1 MRNLWTIIKKEL
13 KRFFTD
19 KRMLVSLV
27 LPGLMIFLLY
37 SIMGSVITSNLGQ
50 SEDQVYSLKVDYEPA
65 GFSDALG
72 EIYHL
77 DYQNDL
83 TEDEALTMVTN
94 KELDLYVVFPS
105 DFMDEYNAGNKP
117 NIVMN
122 YNGASSTSST
132 IAEIYSSFLSASLQ
146 GYTVETNNQATDLDI
161 SVQIITGLIP
171 FLLIT
176 FLYTGVMAVAPE
188 SIAGEKERGTIASL
202 LITPVKR
209 STIALGKIIAL
220 SITGLASAT
229 SSFIGLMV
237 SLPKLAGTDSGFDLS
252 IYGVGT
258 YLLVFLVIISTVLVF
273 TVLISLISTYAK
285 SIKEASSFAMPLMII
300 VMLVGVSTMMGTAS
314 NNTALYLIP
323 VYNSTNALLSIFSLQ
338 VDYLN
343 LAITIISNLLIT
355 GLGVFVLTRMFNSEK
370 IMFRK

>member
-1 MRNLWTIIKKEL
+1 
-13 KRFFTD
+13 
-19 KRMLVSLV
+19 
-27 LPGLMIFLLY
+27 
-37 SIMGSVITSNLGQ
+37 
-50 SEDQVYSLKVDYEPA
+50 
-65 GFSDALG
+65 
-72 EIYHL
+72 
-77 DYQNDL
+77 
-83 TEDEALTMVTN
+83 
-94 KELDLYVVFPS
+94 
-105 DFMDEYNAGNKP
+105 
-117 NIVMN
+117 
-122 YNGASSTSST
+122 
-132 IAEIYSSFLSASLQ
+132 
-146 GYTVETNNQATDLDI
+146 
-161 SVQIITGLIP
+161 
-171 FLLIT
+171 
-176 FLYTGVMAVAPE
+176 MAVAPE